1 MTLGIEPSEPNTGY
15 GYIQFESG
23 SGDVKKVLD
32 FTEKPNLE
40 TAQKFLEQGD
50 YLWNAGIF
58 IWSVQSI
65 LKAFGSNLPSMYDLF
80 RKGSGSWNSDRERS
94 FIEENYEASEN
105 ISIDYGIMEKADNVY
120 VMATEF
126 GWNDLGTWGSLYNK
140 LKKDEQGNA
149 LVNAQ
154 AMFKSASRNM
164 VSGPRGKK
172 IVVQG
177 LEDYIIVDTE
187 DTLMIFPKADEQSIK
202 EVSKEAESKL
212 GSS

>member
-1 MTLGIEPSEPNTGY
+1 
-15 GYIQFESG
+15 
-23 SGDVKKVLD
+23 
-32 FTEKPNLE
+32 
-40 TAQKFLEQGD
+40 
-50 YLWNAGIF
+50 
-58 IWSVQSI
+58 
-65 LKAFGSNLPSMYDLF
+65 
-80 RKGSGSWNSDRERS
+80 
-94 FIEENYEASEN
+94 
-105 ISIDYGIMEKADNVY
+105 MEKADNVY

-154 AMFKSASRNM
+154 AMLKSASRNM

-187 DTLMIFPKADEQSIK
+187 DTLMIFPRAEEQSIK